1 MKAKFGIWD
10 QSSKHTRRC
19 HSANDIMV
27 PTTVA
32 LSALWARTA
41 RHSWMFNIQKKHG
54 ERVQLPLSCE
64 RTERHISGR
73 HPLNPRQC
81 FVLSKYHRSRGARP
95 PSQGCLPLSLSCR
108 HQFCPLWL
116 SNQLGIGKVTL
127 TTMGAEQPLSILEV
141 HDEIAFYNFPSK
153 IYLVYHDP
161 NSVSW

>member
-10 QSSKHTRRC
+10 QSPKHTRRC

-41 RHSWMFNIQKKHG
+41 RHNWMFNIQKKHG

-64 RTERHISGR
+64 RTERHKWTASSE
-73 HPLNPRQC
+73 PTEC
-81 FVLSKYHRSRGARP
+81 FVLSKYHMSRGARP